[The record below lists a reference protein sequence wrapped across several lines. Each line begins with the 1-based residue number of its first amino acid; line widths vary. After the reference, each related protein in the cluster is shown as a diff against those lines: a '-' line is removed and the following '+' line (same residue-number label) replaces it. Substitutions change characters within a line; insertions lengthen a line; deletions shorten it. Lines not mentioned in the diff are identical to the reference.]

1 MNALTFSTVGF
12 LAVFLMACSSE
23 EDAKVEVK
31 EAPLKPVRTVTV
43 SAGAT
48 VTKSLTGVVDAARSA
63 ELGFR
68 VNGELIAIN
77 KKESEFVKKGEV
89 LAKLDQA
96 DFKIKLD
103 ASQAEF
109 DRANAEFKRAKNLI
123 KQGAISASDYEKLQA
138 QLSNAK
144 SQLNSAQ
151 KNMEYTVLKAP
162 FDGIVAKQ
170 YFSNFEKVSST
181 STFAV
186 IQDLSAYEVRIN
198 VPESIMIKV
207 KRDDAPKVYAV
218 FNGEQDKKYPLTFKE
233 TSTRADEKTQTYSV
247 KFIMASPKDIN
258 LLPGMSATVFVERN
272 VDEESANGIYV
283 PTHSVLEDSQGRFI
297 YVVNPTGD
305 SKGEVARR
313 SVVVGEL
320 DENGIQVLQ
329 GLDTGDRVVTAGMSK
344 VSQGLLVRLMDG
356 Q

>member
-1 MNALTFSTVGF
+1 MNVLTLSTAGLLTLALIG
-12 LAVFLMACSSE
+12 CSSE
-23 EDAKVEVK
+23 TPNKVEVS
-31 EAPLKPVRTVTV
+31 ETPLKPVRTMTV

-48 VTKSLTGVVDAARSA
+48 TTKSLTGVVDAARSA

-77 KKESEFVKKGEV
+77 KKESELVKKGEI

-123 KQGAISASDYEKLQA
+123 KKGAISASDYEKLQA

-162 FDGIVAKQ
+162 FGGVVAKQ
-170 YFSNFEKVSST
+170 YYSNFEKISSS

-186 IQDLSAYEVRIN
+186 IQDLSAFEVKIN

-207 KRDDAPKVYAV
+207 KREDAPKVYAV
-218 FNGEQDKKYPLTFKE
+218 FDGNQDKKYPLTFKE

-247 KFIMASPKDIN
+247 KFVMASPKDIN
-258 LLPGMSATVFVERN
+258 LLPGMSATVFVEKSF
-272 VDEESANGIYV
+272 DGESANGIYV

-297 YVVNPTGD
+297 YVVDPKGD
-305 SKGEVARR
+305 NQGEINRR